1 MNLYYQNFH
10 FMCINY
16 IIFRLSSLELIQ
28 YMYNESIPI
37 NFNTYE
43 GEIILSLD
51 GQIGRKV
58 TLYYSENDKN
68 EIYYKSE
75 LSIIHLSFLRYNK
88 NNWNEFCMINLE
100 NPIIQV
106 NVVILLI
113 IYSSDND
120 YEIIFSL
127 IASLENSFDVVD
139 KDSTIIVYLYKI
151 I

>member
-1 MNLYYQNFH
+1 
-10 FMCINY
+10 
-16 IIFRLSSLELIQ
+16 
-28 YMYNESIPI
+28 MYNESIPI
-37 NFNTYE
+37 IFNSYE
-43 GEIILSLD
+43 GEIFLSLD

-88 NNWNEFCMINLE
+88 SNWDEFCMINLE
-100 NPIIQV
+100 NPIIKV

-127 IASLENSFDVVD
+127 IGSLENSFDVVD

>member
-1 MNLYYQNFH
+1 
-10 FMCINY
+10 
-16 IIFRLSSLELIQ
+16 
-28 YMYNESIPI
+28 MYNDSIPI
-37 NFNTYE
+37 IFNSYE
-43 GEIILSLD
+43 GEIFLSLD

-88 NNWNEFCMINLE
+88 SNWDEFCMINLE
-100 NPIIQV
+100 NPIIKV

-127 IASLENSFDVVD
+127 IGSLENSFDVVN

>member
-1 MNLYYQNFH
+1 
-10 FMCINY
+10 
-16 IIFRLSSLELIQ
+16 
-28 YMYNESIPI
+28 MYNDSIPI
-37 NFNTYE
+37 IFNSYE

-88 NNWNEFCMINLE
+88 SNWDEFCMINLE
-100 NPIIQV
+100 NPIIKV

-127 IASLENSFDVVD
+127 IGSLENSFDVVN

>member
-10 FMCINY
+10 FMCMNY

-43 GEIILSLD
+43 GEIILSTD

-58 TLYYSENDKN
+58 KLYYSENDKN

>member
-1 MNLYYQNFH
+1 
-10 FMCINY
+10 
-16 IIFRLSSLELIQ
+16 
-28 YMYNESIPI
+28 MYNESIPI
-37 NFNTYE
+37 IFNSYE
-43 GEIILSLD
+43 GEIFLSLD

-88 NNWNEFCMINLE
+88 SNWDEFCMINLE
-100 NPIIQV
+100 NPIIKV

-127 IASLENSFDVVD
+127 IGSLENSFDVVN

>member
-1 MNLYYQNFH
+1 
-10 FMCINY
+10 
-16 IIFRLSSLELIQ
+16 
-28 YMYNESIPI
+28 MYNESIPI
-37 NFNTYE
+37 IFNSYE

-58 TLYYSENDKN
+58 TLYYSKNDKN

-88 NNWNEFCMINLE
+88 SNWDEFCMINLE
-100 NPIIQV
+100 NPIIKV

-127 IASLENSFDVVD
+127 IGSLENSFDVVN

>member
-100 NPIIQV
+100 NPIIKV

>member
-1 MNLYYQNFH
+1 
-10 FMCINY
+10 MCMNY

-43 GEIILSLD
+43 GEIFLSTD

-100 NPIIQV
+100 NPIIKV

-127 IASLENSFDVVD
+127 IGSLENSFDVVD

>member
-1 MNLYYQNFH
+1 
-10 FMCINY
+10 
-16 IIFRLSSLELIQ
+16 
-28 YMYNESIPI
+28 MYNESIPI
-37 NFNTYE
+37 IFNSYE

-88 NNWNEFCMINLE
+88 SNWDEFCMINLE
-100 NPIIQV
+100 NPIIKV

-127 IASLENSFDVVD
+127 IGSLENSFDVVN